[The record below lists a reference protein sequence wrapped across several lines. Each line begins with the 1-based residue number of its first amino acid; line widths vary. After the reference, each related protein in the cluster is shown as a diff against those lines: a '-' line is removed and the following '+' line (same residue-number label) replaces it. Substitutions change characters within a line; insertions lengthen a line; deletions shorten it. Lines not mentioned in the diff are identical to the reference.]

1 MKFIVEIPD
10 EDVSWA
16 NCEAVNR
23 QMIAKFMR
31 EELQKVGHRF
41 GGIPQLHDVGPGRSH
56 EWRGWIFNRVRV
68 IAPLRRK
75 KSTDTQPSIDVVES
89 RR

>member
-10 EDVSWA
+10 SDVSWA

-31 EELQKVGHRF
+31 EELQRVGHRY
-41 GGIPQLHDVGPGRSH
+41 GGISDLHDVGPGISH

-68 IAPLRRK
+68 IAQK
-75 KSTDTQPSIDVVES
+75 KGTQITQCPVDAK
-89 RR
+89 RAHR